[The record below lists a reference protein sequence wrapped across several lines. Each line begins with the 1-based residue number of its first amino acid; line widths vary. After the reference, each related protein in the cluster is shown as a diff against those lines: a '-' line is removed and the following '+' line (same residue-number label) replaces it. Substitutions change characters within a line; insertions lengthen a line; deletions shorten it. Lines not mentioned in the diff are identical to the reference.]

1 MTDSQKTE
9 NRFISAIKRLWKKI
23 PFTAAASLRHS
34 AADDSIMLSE
44 RFTRSIIDSSIDMI
58 IATDNDRK
66 IVQFNTAAQSAFGYS
81 LNEVLGR
88 HVGMLYAEN
97 DESDKVGIVMKSHG
111 YFSGEI
117 LNKRKNGEIF
127 PSYLSASVL
136 RGQGNANL
144 GVVGISRDIS
154 KQKKAEKDIS
164 EKEQLYRTLFEG
176 AHDSIFTMDMDRFI
190 DCNHMTLSMFGCS
203 HKDDII
209 GRHPWEFS
217 PAYQPDGRSS
227 LESAA
232 EKIHAAIDG
241 TPQRFYWKHIK
252 KDGSPFDAEV
262 SLSRIRLNDGILLQA
277 IVRNI
282 TEQWQARQALNISE
296 KKYRSIVNN
305 APVGFYQSNL
315 DGQFLTVNDTLAA
328 ILGYES
334 AGELWKMNI
343 GTDVYFNTEDRKR
356 LIKEYENKEIG
367 KDIEVQ
373 WKRKDGSPIWV
384 QINIHTVYNPQGTIQ
399 YYDGFV
405 RDITERKRSEDALR
419 ASEER
424 YRSLFD
430 QMLDGVYRSTHE
442 GKFVDINPAM
452 AAMFGYDSVDDMMKI
467 DIKKDLYFSPDD
479 RSSHALE
486 VGTEQIE
493 VYLMRRKD
501 GTPIWVEDHGRYI
514 HDENGTI
521 MYHEGMLRDIT
532 ERKRSEEALQQSD
545 YWLRESQRVA
555 RIGSYD
561 FDITGD
567 AWKSST
573 VLDEIF
579 GIGPDDL
586 RTMKSWSDL
595 VHPDDRQEMLLYFVN
610 SVVGQKRPFNKEYR
624 IVRKNDGETRWIWGL
639 GELNIGDDG
648 KPYRMIG
655 TIQDITDRF
664 QLQHQ
669 LMQLE
674 KVQSI
679 GTLAGGIAHDFN
691 NILAIILAYTTR
703 LKRGKMD
710 QDQLAESITSIN
722 NAVERGA
729 ALVRQILTFARK
741 TDVTFAPMDLT
752 DLIHEIS
759 SMLRETFPKTI
770 TIQEIFKAEIPK
782 VNADKTQIHQALLNL
797 CVNARDAMPS
807 GGTITISAN
816 TLSQSA
822 ILHRFPNANHAA
834 YVQIAVADTG
844 TGMDNAT
851 KEKIFDPFF
860 TTKEKGKGTGLGL
873 SVAFGV
879 LQTHSGF
886 IDVESEPGAGT
897 TFRIY
902 LPALIEQEPATVV
915 VDENIKEIPG
925 GTETILLVEDEEMLR
940 TIVQSNL
947 IAHGYTVIVAGDGKE
962 AVEQYRTHR
971 DEIALV
977 ITDIGLPVMSGVE
990 EFHLLKKIDPAV
1002 KVLVASGYFEPD
1014 VRLDLSAT
1022 GAIGFIQK
1030 PYVMNDLLMK
1040 IREALDENK

>member
-1 MTDSQKTE
+1 MNDNKNINEQLLAAVKWLRKKFEDPVSASQQPV
-9 NRFISAIKRLWKKI
+9 AI
-23 PFTAAASLRHS
+23 
-34 AADDSIMLSE
+34 DDSIILSE

-66 IVQFNTAAQSAFGYS
+66 IVQFNAAAQNTFGYS
-81 LNEVLGR
+81 LKEVLGL
-88 HVGMLYAEN
+88 HVGLLYATKE
-97 DESDKVGIVMKSHG
+97 EADKVSVVMKSSG
-111 YFSGEI
+111 FFSGEI
-117 LNKRKNGEIF
+117 LNKRKSGEIF

-136 RGQGNANL
+136 RGEKNAIL

-154 KQKKAEKDIS
+154 TQKLSEKEIA

-176 AHDSIFTMDMDRFI
+176 AHDAIFTMDRDRFI

-203 HKDDII
+203 SKEDII
-209 GRHPWEFS
+209 GCHPWEFS
-217 PAYQPDGRSS
+217 PEFQPDGRSS
-227 LESAA
+227 NVSAA
-232 EKIHAAIDG
+232 EKIEAAIRG
-241 TPQRFYWKHIK
+241 IPQRFYWKHIK
-252 KDGSPFDAEV
+252 KDGSLFDAEV
-262 SLSRIRLNDGILLQA
+262 SLSRIQLKDRILLQA

-282 TEQWQARQALNISE
+282 TEQWQAREALNISE
-296 KKYRSIVNN
+296 KKYRNIVNN
-305 APVGFYQSNL
+305 APIGFYQSNL
-315 DGQFLTVNDTLAA
+315 DGQFITVNDTLAT

-343 GTDVYFNTEDRKR
+343 GTDIYYNKGDRAR
-356 LIKEYENKEIG
+356 LIKQYENKAIG

-384 QINIHTVYNPQGTIQ
+384 QINIHTVYDPQGTIQ

-405 RDITERKRSEDALR
+405 RDITERKRTEDALR

-430 QMLDGVYRSTHE
+430 QMLDGVYRSTHD

-452 AAMFGYDSVDDMMKI
+452 AAMFGYDSIEEMMKI
-467 DIKKDLYFSPDD
+467 DIKRDLYFNPDD

-486 VGTEQIE
+486 VGKEQIE
-493 VYLMRRKD
+493 EYLMRRKD

-521 MYHEGMLRDIT
+521 VYHEGMLRNIT
-532 ERKRSEEALQQSD
+532 ERKRSEEALRQSE

-561 FDITGD
+561 FDIVGD
-567 AWKSST
+567 VWKSST

-579 GIGPDDL
+579 GIGPDDV
-586 RTMKSWSDL
+586 RTMKSWSEL

-610 SVVGQKRPFNKEYR
+610 HVVGQKKPFNKEYR
-624 IVRKNDGETRWIWGL
+624 IVRKNDGETRWVWGL
-639 GELNIGDDG
+639 GELSIGKDG

-664 QLQHQ
+664 KLQHQ

-691 NILAIILAYTTR
+691 NILAIILAYTSR

-797 CVNARDAMPS
+797 CVNARDAMPN
-807 GGTITISAN
+807 GGTITITAT
-816 TLSQSA
+816 TLSRSA
-822 ILHRFPNANHAA
+822 ILRRFPNADHDA
-834 YVQIAVADTG
+834 YVQIAVSDTG
-844 TGMDNAT
+844 TGMDRET

-886 IDVESEPGAGT
+886 IDVESELGIGT

-902 LPALIEQEPATVV
+902 LPALIEQESTTVV
-915 VDENIKEIPG
+915 VDEEAKEIPG
-925 GTETILLVEDEEMLR
+925 GAETILLVEDEEMLR
-940 TIVQSNL
+940 MIVQSNL
-947 IAHGYTVIVAGDGKE
+947 AAHGYTVIVAGDGKE
-962 AVEQYRTHR
+962 AVELYRERRT
-971 DEIALV
+971 EIALV
-977 ITDIGLPVMSGVE
+977 LTDIGLPVMSGIE
-990 EFHLLKKIDPAV
+990 EFHQLKKIDPEV

-1014 VRLDLSAT
+1014 VRMDLAAA

-1030 PYVMNDLLMK
+1030 PYVMNDMLMK
-1040 IREALDENK
+1040 IREVLDE

>member
-1 MTDSQKTE
+1 MDDAKKTKDQLIAE
-9 NRFISAIKRLWKKI
+9 LNRLRKEIETSVEATQHYSANEETII
-23 PFTAAASLRHS
+23 
-34 AADDSIMLSE
+34 LSE

-66 IVQFNTAAQSAFGYS
+66 IVQFNAAAQNTFGY
-81 LNEVLGR
+81 LPNEILGT
-88 HVGMLYAEN
+88 HVGILYATK
-97 DESDKVGIVMKSHG
+97 DEADKVSVIMRSSGF
-111 YFSGEI
+111 FSGEI
-117 LNKRKNGEIF
+117 VNKRKSGEVF

-136 RGQGNANL
+136 RGQDNAIL

-154 KQKKAEKDIS
+154 KQKQAEKEVA

-176 AHDSIFTMDMDRFI
+176 AHDAIFTMDLDRFI

-203 HKDDII
+203 SKEEII
-209 GRHPWEFS
+209 DRHPWEFS
-217 PAYQPDGRSS
+217 PEQQPDGRSS
-227 LESAA
+227 RDSAA
-232 EKIHAAIDG
+232 EKITAALQG
-241 TPQRFYWKHIK
+241 KPQRFYWKHIK
-252 KDGSPFDAEV
+252 MDGSPFDAEV
-262 SLSRIRLNDGILLQA
+262 SLSRIQLNDGILLQA

-282 TEQWQARQALNISE
+282 TEQWQAREALNISE
-296 KKYRSIVNN
+296 KKYRNIVNH
-305 APVGFYQSNL
+305 APVGFYQSNPE
-315 DGQFLTVNDTLAA
+315 GQFITVNDTLAA

-343 GTDVYFNTEDRKR
+343 GSDVYYNKGDRER
-356 LIKEYENKEIG
+356 LIKQYENKAIG

-373 WKRKDGSPIWV
+373 WKRKDRSPIWV
-384 QINIHTVYNPQGTIQ
+384 QINIHTVYNPHGTIQ

-405 RDITERKRSEDALR
+405 RDITERKRAEDALR

-430 QMLDGVYRSTHE
+430 QMLDGVYRSTHD
-442 GKFVDINPAM
+442 GKFVDINAAM
-452 AAMFGYDSVDDMMKI
+452 AAMFGYDSIEEMLKV
-467 DIKKDLYFSPDD
+467 DIKKDLYFKPDD
-479 RSSHALE
+479 RSNHALE
-486 VGTEQIE
+486 VGKERIE
-493 VYLMRRKD
+493 EYLMRRKD
-501 GTPIWVEDHGRYI
+501 GTPIWVEDHGRYV

-521 MYHEGMLRDIT
+521 IYHEGMLRNIT
-532 ERKRSEEALQQSD
+532 ERKRSEEALRQSE

-567 AWKSST
+567 MWKSSS

-579 GIGPDDL
+579 GIGPDDV
-586 RTMKSWSDL
+586 RTMKTWSDL
-595 VHPDDRQEMLLYFVN
+595 VHPDDRQEMILYFVN
-610 SVVGQKRPFNKEYR
+610 HVIGQKKRFNKEYR
-624 IVRKNDGETRWIWGL
+624 IVRKNDGETRWVWGL
-639 GELNIGDDG
+639 GELSIGNDG

-664 QLQHQ
+664 NLQHQ

-691 NILAIILAYTTR
+691 NILAIILAYSSR

-710 QDQLAESITSIN
+710 QEQLAESLTSIN

-741 TDVTFAPMDLT
+741 TEVTFAPMDLT

-770 TIQEIFKAEIPK
+770 IIQEIFKAEIPK

-797 CVNARDAMPS
+797 CVNARDAMPN
-807 GGTITISAN
+807 GGTITITAN
-816 TLSQSA
+816 TLSRSA
-822 ILHRFPNANHAA
+822 ILRRFPNADHAA
-834 YVQIAVADTG
+834 YVQIAVSDTG
-844 TGMDNAT
+844 MGMDRET

-873 SVAFGV
+873 SVVFGV

-886 IDVESEPGAGT
+886 IDVESVLSAGT
-897 TFRIY
+897 TFRVY
-902 LPALIEQEPATVV
+902 LPALIEHEAPTITVAK
-915 VDENIKEIPG
+915 EAEEIPG
-925 GTETILLVEDEEMLR
+925 GNETILLVEDEEMLR
-940 TIVQSNL
+940 TIIQSNL
-947 IAHGYTVIVAGDGKE
+947 VAYGYTVMIAGDGKE
-962 AVEQYRTHR
+962 AVELYRKHR
-971 DEIALV
+971 NEIALV
-977 ITDIGLPVMSGVE
+977 LTDIGLPVMSGIE
-990 EFHLLKKIDPAV
+990 EFHHLKMINPAV
-1002 KVLVASGYFEPD
+1002 KVIIASGYFEPD
-1014 VRLDLSAT
+1014 VRMELYAA

-1040 IREALDENK
+1040 IREVLDE